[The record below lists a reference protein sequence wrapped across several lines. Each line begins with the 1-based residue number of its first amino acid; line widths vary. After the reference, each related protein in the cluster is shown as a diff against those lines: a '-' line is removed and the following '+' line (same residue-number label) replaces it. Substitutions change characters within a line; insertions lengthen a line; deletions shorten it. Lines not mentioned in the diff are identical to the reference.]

1 MSDSG
6 VQTLGLRAQA
16 KAEVFRRIREAAGVL
31 LADRGFDQITTRE
44 VAQQAGIGEATL
56 FRYVASKEEL
66 LTLVYGDQ
74 MDVLIETL
82 LAADDV
88 SAATDDPSSALQ
100 LCARIKALYQG
111 RSDFYLTNPTN
122 ASRYLRQAFEISSP
136 NRERTMA
143 QGDRFIARVTE
154 ILETG
159 QRRGLINSRVE
170 ASVVAQNCHGIFIH
184 EVDRTATRGYL
195 PETIWQ
201 RVSAR
206 LDAQLLVLV
215 IDPAQH

>member
-1 MSDSG
+1 MCIRDS
-6 VQTLGLRAQA
+6 
-16 KAEVFRRIREAAGVL
+16 
-31 LADRGFDQITTRE
+31 
-44 VAQQAGIGEATL
+44 
-56 FRYVASKEEL
+56 
-66 LTLVYGDQ
+66 
-74 MDVLIETL
+74 
-82 LAADDV
+82 
-88 SAATDDPSSALQ
+88 
-100 LCARIKALYQG
+100 
-111 RSDFYLTNPTN
+111 
-122 ASRYLRQAFEISSP
+122 LRQAFEISSP

-201 RVSAR
+201 RVSAC
-206 LDAQLLVLV
+206 LLYTSRCV
-215 IDPAQH
+215 

>member
-1 MSDSG
+1 MPESG
-6 VQTLGLRAQA
+6 GVTLGLRAQA
-16 KAEVFRRIREAAGVL
+16 KAEVFRRIREAAGAL

-44 VAQQAGIGEATL
+44 VAQRAGIGEATL
-56 FRYVASKEEL
+56 FRYVSSKDEL

-82 LAADDV
+82 LVADDAAAFV
-88 SAATDDPSSALQ
+88 EGSADGML
-100 LCARIKALYQG
+100 LCARVKALYRG
-111 RSDFYLTNPTN
+111 RSDFYLAHPTN
-122 ASRYLRQAFEISSP
+122 ASRYLRQAFEIASP
-136 NRERTMA
+136 NRARTMA

-154 ILETG
+154 ILQAG
-159 QRRGLINSRVE
+159 QSQAVINGDVD

-184 EVDRTATRGYL
+184 EVDRTATREYP

-215 IDPAQH
+215 IDPARS

>member
-1 MSDSG
+1 MSEPG
-6 VQTLGLRAQA
+6 TNALGLRAQA

-44 VAQQAGIGEATL
+44 VAQRAGIGEATL

-82 LAADDV
+82 LAVDDT
-88 SAATDDPSSALQ
+88 SAATDDPRSGLL

-111 RSDFYLTNPTN
+111 RADFYLAHPTN

-143 QGDRFIARVTE
+143 QGDRLIARVTQ
-154 ILETG
+154 ILEAG
-159 QRRGLINSRVE
+159 QQRGTIDD
-170 ASVVAQNCHGIFIH
+170 SVDAFAVAQNCHGIFIH

-215 IDPAQH
+215 RDPARP